1 MKKQALLT
9 VATFCATVCCAQS
22 NVVYYGASSNALN
35 VVFVDT
41 NLSVKAK
48 SAIVADLRICLS
60 SEWGKEGEQF
70 FWNQQELLLR
80 DKGDLRFGGK
90 DSVGYLSFVKR
101 SPHYPEDIKFPRNVV
116 SNETVGIALQIT
128 KELSDAY
135 TNAFAFA
142 VANSNTVKAAHEFVA
157 FVSSPAFANVAPA
170 DLPNYFLSKKVTPE
184 EIIANAPELM
194 DALKY
199 STYYPPSVLG
209 FTKSPVG
216 PAASNLWLDVP
227 SSSTTRSGYKE
238 WSGLPAVWHEGK
250 WKFSFWMME

>member
-41 NLSVKAK
+41 NLSAKAR
-48 SAIVADLRICLS
+48 SAITADLRICLS
-60 SEWGKEGEQF
+60 SGWGKTGELF
-70 FWNQQELLLR
+70 LR
-80 DKGDLRFGGK
+80 NKG
-90 DSVGYLSFVKR
+90 DSVGYLSFGKTN
-101 SPHYPEDIKFPRNVV
+101 PHYLEDIEFPRNVV
-116 SNETVGIALQIT
+116 SNGTSGIALQIT
-128 KELSDAY
+128 KELSDIY

-142 VANSNTVKAAHEFVA
+142 VANSNAVKAAHEFVA
-157 FVSSPAFANVAPA
+157 FVSSPAFANIAPA
-170 DLPNYFLSKKVTPE
+170 DLPNYYLAKGVAPAD
-184 EIIANAPELM
+184 IIAVAQELM
-194 DALKY
+194 DSLKY

-250 WKFSFWMME
+250 WKFSFWIME